1 MAFSQHKTEE
11 RTGQFDLMDSNDKR
25 VILEFEKE
33 LAPYEER
40 QVVVLKG
47 FGKFEKPI
55 SGFELYL
62 HENGIYRYS
71 TAYPYGAF
79 VVDRLAEYRFLK
91 LKKQALDR
99 LRDSR
104 RKAADH
110 EEARIV
116 EAILW
121 KKKNLRIITSQKIV
135 CRRIRQKL
143 PEDWK
148 RSK

>member
-47 FGKFEKPI
+47 FGKFEKQI

-62 HENGIYRYS
+62 HEKGIYRYS

-110 EEARIV
+110 EEARMKSLV
-116 EAILW
+116 MNSTRAL
-121 KKKNLRIITSQKIV
+121 KGVMTDGMRV
-135 CRRIRQKL
+135 
-143 PEDWK
+143 
-148 RSK
+148 